1 MVGESFNKDYT
12 NYWKEAV
19 NKSIDGTVIADK
31 SIAKTFLD
39 KINIS
44 KDLISLD
51 LGCSFGRMYDLLDL
65 YSSEVHGVDIDK
77 YAIKEAKKYNYKS
90 LQVSSSTSIN
100 HSNNSFQ
107 LIFCWA
113 VFEILDHVKTLVEMN
128 RLLSI
133 GGHVLLTAKND
144 YYDNDDLLAFN
155 AEKNAFLKE
164 FPNSFIN
171 LPLMIKNIQFFG
183 FTIENLFIFKKRGDL
198 GLGNYIEIDNIDSF
212 EIKGYEFLLVLK
224 KIKNIISYPQK
235 NDFTAQFS
243 KTSYLKAINEGF
255 SSPEKLFRS
264 IGYE

>member
-51 LGCSFGRMYDLLDL
+51 IGCSFGRMYDLLDL

-155 AEKNAFLKE
+155 AEKNAFLK
-164 FPNSFIN
+164 
-171 LPLMIKNIQFFG
+171 
-183 FTIENLFIFKKRGDL
+183 
-198 GLGNYIEIDNIDSF
+198 
-212 EIKGYEFLLVLK
+212 
-224 KIKNIISYPQK
+224 
-235 NDFTAQFS
+235 
-243 KTSYLKAINEGF
+243 
-255 SSPEKLFRS
+255 
-264 IGYE
+264 